1 MEFDF
6 KTYRGLGKQTLGRQK
21 QNLVI
26 TRTQDKGAV
35 TPQEAGA
42 DFLVSVQESPME
54 VWVGGGLRQGWWQ

>member
-54 VWVGGGLRQGWWQ
+54 VWVGSGLRQGWWQ